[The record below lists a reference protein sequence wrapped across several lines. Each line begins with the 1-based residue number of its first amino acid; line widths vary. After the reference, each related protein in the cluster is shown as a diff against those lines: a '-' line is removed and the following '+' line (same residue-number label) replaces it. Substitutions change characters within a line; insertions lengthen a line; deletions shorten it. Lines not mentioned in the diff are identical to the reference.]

1 LEGAAVAKFIN
12 VHCHLL
18 NYQFI
23 PPSCFKTR
31 SAVTEWLVRLK
42 GSVPLVHIVA
52 SLVPRIGYRRLHD
65 AIGLMKI
72 DVREVARH
80 LRAEMDE
87 AGFQLAVPLMMD
99 LGRSSFKEN
108 PPVPFTFQIKM
119 LSDIALEHL
128 GVIMPFVM
136 VDPRRGK
143 AADTTIRSLEHLGFL
158 GLKMYPPLGYHP
170 DPESFY
176 NEPQVNEELNKIYEY
191 CERNSVPITTHCSPG
206 GAYSSD
212 LMRAKEVRIE
222 FTKPWSW
229 AGVMKKYPKLYLNL
243 AHFGQDMIRMK
254 EPGSWA
260 SGIRDL
266 IHNYPNVYTDL
277 AYNQHA
283 LVANTNRQY
292 FEILNHLLD
301 KDPLLKDKVLFAT
314 DWSMTRH
321 TWMEKEYLAPF
332 LKNLDESKMN
342 CIAFENP
349 LNFLFPQRKFP
360 ERIARFLRASG
371 KSVSDLPK
379 WLLANLVFDRPRM

>member
-1 LEGAAVAKFIN
+1 MAKLIN

-31 SAVTEWLVRLK
+31 SAVTEWLVRTK
-42 GSVPLVHIVA
+42 GSLPLVHLLAALI
-52 SLVPRIGYRRLHD
+52 PRRGYRRLDD
-65 AIGLMKI
+65 AIALMKMDI
-72 DVREVARH
+72 SDVAKH
-80 LRAEMDE
+80 LRAEMDA
-87 AGFQLAVPLMMD
+87 AGIQLAVPLMMD

-119 LSDIALEHL
+119 LADISLEHL

-136 VDPRRGK
+136 VDPRRSK
-143 AADTTIRSLEHLGFL
+143 AADTTIRSLEQLGFL

-170 DPESFY
+170 DPDSLF
-176 NEPQVNEELNKIYEY
+176 NEPQVNEELYKVYEY
-191 CERNSVPITTHCSPG
+191 CESNAIPITTHCSPG

-212 LMRAKEVRIE
+212 LVRAKHVRIE

-229 AGVMKKYPKLYLNL
+229 SGVMKKFPKLYLNL
-243 AHFGQDMIRMK
+243 AHFGQDMIHMK
-254 EPGSWA
+254 QPSSWA

-266 IHNYPNVYTDL
+266 IRTYPNVYTDL

-283 LVANTNRQY
+283 LDPKTRRPY
-292 FEILNHLLD
+292 FDALNSILD
-301 KDPLLKDKVLFAT
+301 KDTLLRDKVLFAT

-321 TWMEKEYLAPF
+321 TWKETDYLKPF
-332 LKNLDESKMN
+332 LQNLDDSKMQR
-342 CIAFENP
+342 IAVENS

-360 ERIARFLRASG
+360 ERLGRFLKANG

-379 WLLANLVFDRPRM
+379 WLLANLILDRPKV